1 MLYGLQMCEDDKNN
15 NICIFFV
22 SKDRLSTKEDAISL
36 HRMLKGKIEIQN
48 KVSIENAFGEE
59 KGTLG
64 LIYTPGVAYVATE
77 ISKNK
82 ELIYDYTSKWNNVA
96 IICDGTRVLG
106 LGDIGPEG
114 ALPVMEGKSVLFKV
128 LGGIN
133 AFPLCIATKERDE
146 IIRFVKA
153 IQPVFGAIN
162 IEDIESPKVFDIVKK
177 LQNELSIPVFHDD
190 QHGTAVITL
199 AALINSLKLLNKKL
213 DSIKVVISGAGSA
226 GYGIFKILEKAGC
239 KDIVVT
245 DSKGAIYEGRKDL
258 KDHDDDDDDD
268 DDSKN
273 RGDYDNNDNAFK
285 QEISRKSNPRKVKG
299 DLTEVIGKADIFIG
313 VSGIAG
319 LLNNDMIKS
328 MNQDA
333 VIFALSNPDPEILPP
348 DARNAGARIVA
359 TGRSDFPNQINN
371 AVVFPSVLRALLD
384 MRARNLDEDM
394 LVAASYAI
402 ALLVEGS
409 HLKEDYIIPKIN
421 DPRILPIV
429 TETLKD
435 AIKNHL
441 SKSGTHRALHKT

>member
-1 MLYGLQMCEDDKNN
+1 MKYNN
-15 NICIFFV
+15 NNMSLTSSEGC
-22 SKDRLSTKEDAISL
+22 LNTKEDAINL
-36 HRMLKGKIEIQN
+36 HRMLKGKIEIHN
-48 KVSIENAFGEE
+48 KVSVENAFDEE

-77 ISKNK
+77 ISNNK
-82 ELIYDYTSKWNNVA
+82 ELVYDYTSKWNNVA

-114 ALPVMEGKSVLFKV
+114 ALPVMEGKSILFKI

-133 AFPLCIATKERDE
+133 AFPLCIATKEKEE

-162 IEDIESPKVFDIVKK
+162 IEDIESPKVFDIIKR

-199 AALINSLKLLNKKL
+199 AALINSLKLLNKKV
-213 DSIKVVISGAGSA
+213 DSIKIVISGAGSA

-258 KDHDDDDDDD
+258 KDYDDNNKELDDDD
-268 DDSKN
+268 
-273 RGDYDNNDNAFK
+273 NNNNTSK
-285 QEISRKSNPRKVKG
+285 QEISRKSNPRK
-299 DLTEVIGKADIFIG
+299 LTGNLADVIKDADVFIG
-313 VSGIAG
+313 VSGKAG
-319 LLNNDMIKS
+319 LLTTDMVKS
-328 MNQDA
+328 MNQNSI
-333 VIFALSNPDPEILPP
+333 IFALSNPDPEIRPS
-348 DARNAGARIVA
+348 DALKAGARVVA
-359 TGRSDFPNQINN
+359 TGRSDFPNQVNN

-384 MRARNLDEDM
+384 MRAKGLDEDM

-402 ALLVEGS
+402 ASLVEGT
-409 HLKEDYIIPKIN
+409 HLKEDYIIPKVN
-421 DPRILPIV
+421 DPRILPNV
-429 TETLKD
+429 TQTLKN
-435 AIKNHL
+435 AIKSHV
-441 SKSGTHRALHKT
+441 SKGVR